1 AAGMLCATTSAGRA
15 SAWSAITANTSSRRN
30 NQRHKGVDRDEAARS
45 GPRETIKIMSYL
57 RGGVEYVTWDEFT
70 VLNAVKALNDQH
82 RTTNSSQIANTAG
95 LSRTRV
101 SDLVMGLQRRGYLK
115 DVSKGAA
122 YHWRPTG
129 KEARLEGTTPESRD
143 AAVAKA
149 AGELSAS
156 APGLDKVLT
165 EAEDED
171 D

>member
-1 AAGMLCATTSAGRA
+1 
-15 SAWSAITANTSSRRN
+15 
-30 NQRHKGVDRDEAARS
+30 
-45 GPRETIKIMSYL
+45 MSYL

-165 EAEDED
+165 EAEAED
-171 D
+171 DTIMGHEAAAAAAYAEYVRHTNRVVELMAQQAEGRRS